1 LSQLVPFGDYLFIFV
16 VLLYVLT
23 SLFGTMLRSN
33 VITNRF
39 FYVINATFVLLTL
52 LSPVLGIPILVAFVG
67 YLNITLM
74 FTFWFFYFRNKGI
87 TDFVQ
92 FEKVQKKLVIV
103 GLILAVA
110 AILQFFVNSTLWGLL
125 PETIFTDNDRG
136 ANYTKRA
143 VSFIS
148 SPQALSIT
156 LGVLFALSIKSSF
169 KIKIL
174 KPMIL
179 SLIFIAGVLTFSKA
193 FFVFLAIYWILSLRK
208 SFFFSMILGCFF
220 LLTISLTEY
229 LGDENGLQRIL
240 NIPKL
245 LSNIENYHSFE
256 IWYYYFSQN
265 IEDISIIVGKGI
277 GSLSR
282 AYEIF
287 VSPLFISSESYIIQI
302 YYETGV
308 LGVFVIGY
316 TYLYAIYNLYKSDK
330 TKYLSFILIAFMTNM
345 IASPAF
351 YGFSTSFLVSPIWVF
366 GIFKKNN

>member
-1 LSQLVPFGDYLFIFV
+1 MFKTGI
-16 VLLYVLT
+16 
-23 SLFGTMLRSN
+23 
-33 VITNRF
+33 ITNRF
-39 FYVINATFVLLTL
+39 FYIINVTFIISVLFSPL
-52 LSPVLGIPILVAFVG
+52 LGLPIAVAIVG

-74 FTFWFFYFRNKGI
+74 FTFWFFYFKNKGV
-87 TDFVQ
+87 TDFTQ
-92 FEKVQKKLVIV
+92 FEKVQKTLVLV
-103 GLILAVA
+103 GLTLAVA
-110 AILQFFVNSTLWGLL
+110 AILQFFVNGTLWGLL
-125 PETIFTDNDRG
+125 PESIFTDSDRG

-156 LGVLFALSIKSSF
+156 LAVLFALSTKSNF
-169 KIKIL
+169 KIKIF
-174 KPMIL
+174 KPIIL

-208 SFFFSMILGCFF
+208 SFFFSSILACFF
-220 LLTISLTEY
+220 LLTVSLTEY

-245 LSNIENYHSFE
+245 LSNIQNYHSFE

-302 YYETGV
+302 YYETGL
-308 LGVFVIGY
+308 LGVTVIGY
-316 TYLYAIYNLYKSDK
+316 TYLYAIYNLYKTEK

-351 YGFSTSFLVSPIWVF
+351 YGFSASFLVSPIWVF